1 LKLVSLYMNKFYF
14 ILQLDDDR
22 ENAFLN
28 LKKFLED
35 HPIPIVLKPDDSIKR
50 YVEGKENLKKM

>member
-1 LKLVSLYMNKFYF
+1 MNKFYF